1 MWHFWAQNGP
11 FNLNKKFLVQT
22 IIITFIYLLDLFT
35 VQIFK
40 KILTAD
46 LELWGCAIFGP
57 KMVHLSKTKTF
68 SEKIINIIFIYLLVL
83 FIVQNL
89 KKNSYSQSRVMR
101 MHYLNRR
108 MHYLK
113 LFKFAQTR
121 IFFRKPVNKSCS
133 FHSCL
138 SIWQKSKS
146 DINLL
151 MKNWPLKNTEISL
164 AESCFWL

>member
-46 LELWGCAIFGP
+46 FELWGCAIFGP

-101 MHYLNRR
+101 MHYL
-108 MHYLK
+108 K

-151 MKNWPLKNTEISL
+151 MKYWPLKNTEISL
-164 AESCFWL
+164 AESYFWL